1 MSASSAV
8 QPSLDTWVAAVHS
21 SAHDFNPLGTAVVVG
36 VDLVLTCAHVVV
48 AEAAVVEP
56 LWVAFPKAGDCPRR
70 RVASVHVVYSRPVRD
85 LAVLML
91 AEPVPAGV
99 EAAPLRCPQGEDLV
113 SRKWWAFGFPDR
125 DPVGDCADGLVGAS
139 LSYGWVRLDT
149 GSRYL
154 IRPGFSGGGLW
165 SPDYEAVVGIIGQAH
180 ANGDGRA
187 ITLRQ
192 ADLDFPGLRLAE
204 LTRWSVETAGEIAL
218 AQWGWTLARD
228 PEGVRHW
235 RPRAR
240 GVSIDSER
248 GWRFRGR
255 TAALRKIVA
264 WLDRAVLDRRVLVVT
279 GSPGVGKSAV
289 LGRIVTTADPDIR
302 ALLPSADEAVQ
313 ASLGSVS
320 CAVHAKGKTALEVAG
335 EIARAASAALPGE
348 PRDLAPA
355 IRETLSQRG
364 GARFNVII
372 DALDEAASP
381 GQVRAIID
389 SVVLPLA
396 ETCSVTGAQ
405 VIVGTR
411 RRDDGGDL
419 LGRFG
424 AALERVD
431 LDDPGYFAGQDLA
444 AYALACLQLAGDER
458 PDNPYSDQTV
468 AGPLAAQIAAMSGQ
482 NFLIAGLIGRSHGL
496 HDEKAATAGQLE
508 PPATVDSALAAYLE
522 RVRPV
527 AGLPAA
533 HALTALAFA
542 EAPGF
547 SAALWRLAVEAIY
560 GVHLSIEDLIGFARS
575 SAANFLVESAA
586 DVPSDADGGDAWPVY
601 RLFHQALND
610 ALLHTRADITVRTN
624 DERSLAQA
632 FIKHGRLTRWQKA
645 GRYLLR
651 SLPGHAQAAG
661 LIDDLLTDDAYLL
674 HADLRRLMPAAER
687 SASMEARRRAR
698 LLQLTPQAIT
708 ALPGE
713 RAALFSVTEA
723 LDELGN
729 AYRAGA
735 WEAPYRALWAVVRPR
750 SERAALEGHQGRV
763 NGVCEVTVSG
773 RSLLASGGA
782 DGTVRVWDPA
792 TGQQRAVLQ
801 GHHGWVEA
809 ICAVSVGG
817 QPLLASAG
825 TDGTVRIWDPATG
838 QQRAVLQGHH
848 GWVEAI
854 CAVSVGG
861 QPLLASAGTDGT
873 VRIWDPAT
881 GQQRASLQGHQG
893 GVNGV
898 CPVSVG
904 GQLLLASAGA
914 DGTIRIW
921 DPTTGQQRAS
931 LQGHQGGARAV
942 CPVSVGGQPLLASAG
957 ADGTIRIWD
966 PAAGQQRAVLQGHQ
980 GGVNGVCAVTVGGQ
994 LLLASAETD
1003 GPLRIWDPATGQQRA
1018 SLQGHQGG
1026 VRAVCAVGL
1035 SGQAMLAS
1043 AGADGT
1049 VRIWD
1054 PAAGS
1059 RQAAALQGH
1068 HGGVNGMCA
1077 ASVGG
1082 QPLLATAGAD
1092 GMVRIWDPA
1101 TGQQRAILQ
1110 GHQGGV
1116 KAVCEITVDS
1126 QPLLASAGT
1135 DGTVR
1140 IWDLVTG
1147 QQRVALQDDQGG
1159 VRAVCVVSVADRPLL
1174 ASAGA
1179 GHTVRIWDV
1188 AAGSEHTTSLKGR
1201 LGGVRAMCAV
1211 TVGGQARLASAGAD
1225 GTVRI
1230 WDPAT
1235 GSQRTLGLEGHR
1247 SGVKAVCT
1255 VSVGGQPLLA
1265 SAGDDGTI
1273 RIWDTATGQQ
1283 RATLQGRL
1291 GGVTAV
1297 CAVSIG
1303 GQPLLASASND
1314 RTVRIWDP
1322 RVGVCVLTVPTYR
1335 AASAV
1340 AWVADSLAIGLNTGV
1355 LVIKPS
1361 PVI

>member
-1 MSASSAV
+1 MNASSAA
-8 QPSLDTWVAAVHS
+8 QPPFDTWVAAVHS
-21 SAHDFNPLGTAVVVG
+21 SADDFDPLGTAVVVG
-36 VDLVLTCAHVVV
+36 ADLVLTCAHVVMPEG
-48 AEAAVVEP
+48 ALREP
-56 LWVAFPKAGDCPRR
+56 LWVAFPKAGECPRR

-99 EAAPLRCPQGEDLV
+99 EAAPLRCPQGEDLAG
-113 SRKWWAFGFPDR
+113 RAWWAFGFPDR
-125 DPVGDCADGLVGAS
+125 DAVGDCADGLVGAS

-149 GSRYL
+149 ASRYL

-165 SPDYEAVVGIIGQAH
+165 SPDYEAVVGIVGQAH

-192 ADLDFPGLRLAE
+192 ADQDFPDLELAA
-204 LTRWSVETAGEIAL
+204 LTRWSVEAAGEIAL
-218 AQWGWTLARD
+218 AQWGWSLARD

-255 TAALRKIVA
+255 AAALRTIVA
-264 WLDRAVLDRRVLVVT
+264 WLDRAVPDRRVLVVT

-302 ALLPSADEAVQ
+302 TLLPPADEGVQ

-348 PRDLAPA
+348 PGDLAPA
-355 IRETLSQRG
+355 IRETLSRRG

-372 DALDEAASP
+372 DALDEAVSA
-381 GQVRAIID
+381 GEVRAIID

-396 ETCSVTGAQ
+396 ETCSVAGAQ
-405 VIVGTR
+405 VVVGTR
-411 RRDDGGDL
+411 RRDDDGDL

-431 LDDPGYFAGQDLA
+431 LDDPGFFAGGDLA

-458 PDNPYSDQTV
+458 PDNPYSDEAA
-468 AGPLAAQIAAMSGQ
+468 AGPLAARIAAMSGQ
-482 NFLIAGLIGRSHGL
+482 NFLIAGLIARSHGL
-496 HDEKAATAGQLE
+496 HDEEAATAGQLE
-508 PPATVDSALAAYLE
+508 PAATVDSALAAYLE

-527 AGLPAA
+527 AGLPAG

-542 EAPGF
+542 EAPGL
-547 SAALWRLAVEAIY
+547 SAALWRLAAEAIY
-560 GVHLSIEDLIGFARS
+560 GIQLSSADLTKFARS

-586 DVPSDADGGDAWPVY
+586 DMPPDTDSEDAGPVY

-610 ALLHTRADITVRTN
+610 ALLHARADITAQEN
-624 DERSLAQA
+624 DERTLAHA
-632 FIKHGRLTRWQKA
+632 FIKHGRLSRWQKA
-645 GRYLLR
+645 DRYLLR

-674 HADLRRLMPAAER
+674 HADLRRLIPAAER
-687 SASMEARRRAR
+687 SASTEGRRRAR
-698 LLQLTPQAIT
+698 LLQLTPQAIN
-708 ALPGE
+708 ARPVE
-713 RAALFSVTEA
+713 RAALFSVTEV

-729 AYRAGA
+729 AYCSGV

-750 SERAALEGHQGRV
+750 SERAALEGHQGRI
-763 NGVCEVTVSG
+763 NGVCAVTVSG
-773 RSLLASGGA
+773 RSL
-782 DGTVRVWDPA
+782 V
-792 TGQQRAVLQ
+792 
-801 GHHGWVEA
+801 
-809 ICAVSVGG
+809 
-817 QPLLASAG
+817 ASAG
-825 TDGTVRIWDPATG
+825 ADGTVRIWDPATG
-838 QQRAVLQGHH
+838 QQRAALQGHQ
-848 GWVEAI
+848 GWVEAV

-861 QPLLASAGTDGT
+861 QSLLASAGTDGT
-873 VRIWDPAT
+873 IRIWDPAT
-881 GQQRASLQGHQG
+881 GQQHAILPGHQG

-898 CPVSVG
+898 CVVSRG
-904 GQLLLASAGA
+904 GLPMLASAGT
-914 DGTIRIW
+914 DGTVGIW
-921 DPTTGQQRAS
+921 DPATGQQLAI
-931 LQGHQGGARAV
+931 LPGHQGGVRAV
-942 CPVSVGGQPLLASAG
+942 CAVSVGGQPMLASAG
-957 ADGTIRIWD
+957 TDGTVGIWD
-966 PAAGQQRAVLQGHQ
+966 PSTGQQCASLLGHQ
-980 GGVNGVCAVTVGGQ
+980 GGGVHGVCVVSPGGQ
-994 LLLASAETD
+994 PLLATAGSD

-1018 SLQGHQGG
+1018 SLPGHQGG
-1026 VRAVCAVGL
+1026 VRAVCAVSVG
-1035 SGQAMLAS
+1035 GQPLLAS

-1054 PAAGS
+1054 P
-1059 RQAAALQGH
+1059 
-1068 HGGVNGMCA
+1068 V
-1077 ASVGG
+1077 
-1082 QPLLATAGAD
+1082 
-1092 GMVRIWDPA
+1092 
-1101 TGQQRAILQ
+1101 TGQQRATWP
-1110 GHQGGV
+1110 GHQGAV
-1116 KAVCEITVDS
+1116 KAVCEITVDG
-1126 QPLLASAGT
+1126 QPLLASAGA

-1159 VRAVCVVSVADRPLL
+1159 VRALCVVTVDGRPLL

-1188 AAGSEHTTSLKGR
+1188 AAGTQHPAVVQGR
-1201 LGGVRAMCAV
+1201 LGAVRAMCAI
-1211 TVGGQARLASAGAD
+1211 TVDGQARLASAGGD
-1225 GTVRI
+1225 GTIRI

-1235 GSQRTLGLEGHR
+1235 GQQHILDLQGHR
-1247 SGVKAVCT
+1247 GGVKAVCT
-1255 VSVGGQPLLA
+1255 VSVNGQPLLV
-1265 SAGDDGTI
+1265 SVGEDGTI
-1273 RIWDTATGQQ
+1273 RIWDPVTGQQ
-1283 RATLQGRL
+1283 RATMQGRL

-1297 CAVSIG
+1297 CAVSIS
-1303 GQPLLASASND
+1303 GQSMLASASND
-1314 RTVRIWDP
+1314 RTIRIWDP
-1322 RVGVCVLTVPTYR
+1322 QTGVSMLTMPTYR
-1335 AASAV
+1335 AASAL
-1340 AWVADSLAIGLNTGV
+1340 AWVAESLAIGLNTGV